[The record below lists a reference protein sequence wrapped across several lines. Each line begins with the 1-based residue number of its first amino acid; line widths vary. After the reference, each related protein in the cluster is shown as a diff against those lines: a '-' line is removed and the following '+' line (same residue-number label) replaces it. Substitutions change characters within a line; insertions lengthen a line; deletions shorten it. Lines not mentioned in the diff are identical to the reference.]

1 MIDTNGIYRLYGK
14 EKGQSL
20 VLSAYNGLASFAMFI
35 NGKPVKFPLSVSSIQ
50 ALKNTCQ
57 ELLEASPGTTKAFIH
72 NEWDNDNKQFAKS
85 SILIMGKDEFGVYY
99 IDFQG
104 KGMGE
109 PIRYPILSSKGFQIG
124 SEALDDKSRSKLAF
138 EGFCNV
144 VLDKLLPE
152 AIIVSRDAERMAQ
165 AKTKFGGGG
174 GVKSNSSSIF

>member
-1 MIDTNGIYRLYGK
+1 MIDTNGIYRLFGK
-14 EKGQSL
+14 EKGQNL
-20 VLSAYNGLASFAMFI
+20 ALGAYNGLASFSTFV

-50 ALKNTCQ
+50 ALKNTCH
-57 ELLEASPGTTKAFIH
+57 ELLEASPGSTKAFIH
-72 NEWDNDNKQFAKS
+72 NEWDVEAKKFNKSA
-85 SILIMGKDEFGVYY
+85 ILILGKDESGIYY
-99 IDFQG
+99 MDFQG

-109 PIRYPILSSKGFQIG
+109 PIRYPILASKGFQIG

-152 AIIVSRDAERMAQ
+152 AIIASRDAERMAQ